1 MAVVGFRRRTELRW
15 GAGAARGGAAHH
27 ALAAGAAQLDRVA
40 ACGRAQADGRRLDQR
55 AQRHARGREQ
65 RVVARGAQ
73 LQPQRARR
81 QVRQQRGVHSHHVLH
96 GCVERG
102 PAPAAASRL
111 PRLPHAPPGAAAA
124 PASRCSAPHDRRAGR
139 SASADRG
146 DVRCGGAPRA
156 VAGRRAQRV
165 VLEEVERHVRAT
177 AFARRAGRAAGQ
189 LGARDV
195 HLEDVLVV
203 RQVLAAVLPARRRLG
218 RPLTQ
223 ARPACCGRALC
234 CMGPGMAR
242 AVCRLYVRA
251 CPVIGSFPLGHGAP
265 DAPRAAARP
274 AQRLSRRRRAR
285 AGCRGATRAGCA
297 TRAAARPARRAPPPA
312 APCAARGA
320 RRVMAMPAAAPP
332 AARRRPMRLRS
343 GNPGHRAARPRA
355 PPARRSRAARAG
367 GRGRGPRRGW
377 RRARRAAPRLPARA
391 IARPPARRRR
401 SPAPPSALCTCA
413 AAGGCR
419 RAAPPAGAGKHG
431 KQRHKQG
438 ARAARVRAAPAQ
450 REPRAGRLQARAQPR
465 GLARLGRAARLGRR
479 QARAHGLRA
488 AGAVAACRR
497 CAPAAATAVLAAV
510 RPTGGSP
517 LGAAARAGRLRRH
530 RRQRWWPWPRRLGSG
545 YPKLSCRRRA
555 SPPPRPA
562 RPPAPQTPAPAARR
576 PRAPAARAHSAPLR
590 APRKRVRPCGTGS
603 RHGPGAPRAAA
614 LPIAGCRPL
623 HARRL
628 EPIPGSPAGLTAQP
642 LRCSRGW
649 PRMCAVKALAAPAG
663 APSSSACRRA
673 SSPRASASAAAQSA
687 QRSQEPPALSAASA
701 ASCCSCAATCRRHA
715 MTHM

>member
-81 QVRQQRGVHSHHVLH
+81 QVRQQRGVHGHHVLH

-111 PRLPHAPPGAAAA
+111 PGLPHAPPGAAAA

-146 DVRCGGAPRA
+146 GDVRCRGAPRA
-156 VAGRRAQRV
+156 MAGRRAQRV
-165 VLEEVERHVRAT
+165 VLEEVERHVRVT
-177 AFARRAGRAAGQ
+177 AFARRVGRAAGQ

-195 HLEDVLVV
+195 HLQDVLVV

-218 RPLTQ
+218 RPLAQ

-242 AVCRLYVRA
+242 AVCRLNAHA
-251 CPVIGSFPLGHGAP
+251 CPVIGSCPLGHGAP

-343 GNPGHRAARPRA
+343 RNPARRAARPRA
-355 PPARRSRAARAG
+355 PTCSAPARGPGRRPRAGASSRVAPRAARCSSAASSRHSASSCPPPALAGAAVGSVHLRRRGRMSPGGPASGRGQAWQAAAQTRCPRSPGARRACTARAARRPPPGPRAAARPRPPRSRRAPRPPPGARPWPARG
-367 GRGRGPRRGW
+367 GRGGSMQTVRPGGGHGGPRRG
-377 RRARRAAPRLPARA
+377 A
-391 IARPPARRRR
+391 
-401 SPAPPSALCTCA
+401 
-413 AAGGCR
+413 
-419 RAAPPAGAGKHG
+419 
-431 KQRHKQG
+431 
-438 ARAARVRAAPAQ
+438 
-450 REPRAGRLQARAQPR
+450 
-465 GLARLGRAARLGRR
+465 
-479 QARAHGLRA
+479 
-488 AGAVAACRR
+488 
-497 CAPAAATAVLAAV
+497 
-510 RPTGGSP
+510 PTGGSP

-614 LPIAGCRPL
+614 LPIAGC
-623 HARRL
+623 
-628 EPIPGSPAGLTAQP
+628 
-642 LRCSRGW
+642 
-649 PRMCAVKALAAPAG
+649 
-663 APSSSACRRA
+663 
-673 SSPRASASAAAQSA
+673 
-687 QRSQEPPALSAASA
+687 
-701 ASCCSCAATCRRHA
+701 
-715 MTHM
+715 

>member
-510 RPTGGSP
+510 RRRAAAHWALRREPGACADIGASAGGRGPGDWGQGTLSSRAGAGRHLHLGQRGRRRRKRLRPQRAGLALQPHALTALRCARPASVSGRVARALDTARERRAP
-517 LGAAARAGRLRRH
+517 LRCRSQGADLCTLAGWSQFPGHLQGSQHNLCGAAGAGHGCVPSKL
-530 RRQRWWPWPRRLGSG
+530 WPRR
-545 YPKLSCRRRA
+545 RA
-555 SPPPRPA
+555 RLPA
-562 RPPAPQTPAPAARR
+562 AHAGAPAPRAR
-576 PRAPAARAHSAPLR
+576 PRAPPRHPRSGRRSRRLCLRPRPRRAARAQQ
-590 APRKRVRPCGTGS
+590 
-603 RHGPGAPRAAA
+603 
-614 LPIAGCRPL
+614 
-623 HARRL
+623 
-628 EPIPGSPAGLTAQP
+628 PAGGML
-642 LRCSRGW
+642 
-649 PRMCAVKALAAPAG
+649 
-663 APSSSACRRA
+663 
-673 SSPRASASAAAQSA
+673 
-687 QRSQEPPALSAASA
+687 
-701 ASCCSCAATCRRHA
+701 
-715 MTHM
+715 